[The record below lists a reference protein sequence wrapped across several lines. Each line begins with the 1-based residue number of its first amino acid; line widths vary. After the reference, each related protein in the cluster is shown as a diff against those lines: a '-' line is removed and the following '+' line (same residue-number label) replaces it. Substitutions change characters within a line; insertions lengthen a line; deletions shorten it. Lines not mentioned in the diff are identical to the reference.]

1 MNHQILSDFH
11 RAADDLL
18 VGQLRLVESFYEEN
32 QIYLSQ
38 QRIARLRANIDK
50 ERQKIA
56 QWRMVIH
63 RRREQEK
70 MRKKPKSHSSDDGA
84 DD

>member
-11 RAADDLL
+11 RIADDLL
-18 VGQLRLVESFYEEN
+18 VGQIRLVENFYEEN

-56 QWRMVIH
+56 QWRMVLH

-70 MRKKPKSHSSDDGA
+70 MRKKQTSHSSDRS
-84 DD
+84 